1 MSSIKETSGA
11 DVRVCQGD
19 NDGATEAYNEVRRGT
34 AEEVNVGRR
43 EEPHPKKKHPCPD
56 CSFCQWC
63 SDDRCAL
70 CLRTDSCC
78 RKKLSI
84 AEQIALYEEVNRKS
98 HPECGIDETEDILRE
113 YDLKIIQ
120 PKNGYRFCIDPVLLS
135 EFAGNEALK
144 ILDLGTGCGII
155 PLIMTRKSA
164 DTTVVGVEFQAEMVS
179 FARRNVAGNNLSARV
194 EIIEADIMS
203 LKGLL
208 EPEGFDLVIS
218 NPPYRKPS
226 EGKTSPKAG
235 RDLARHESTASL
247 ADFLAVAKRLVKP
260 GGSVC
265 MIYHPERLSE
275 MIAESLN
282 LKLCPVRLQM
292 VHGNYSLPAR
302 IFMIELLKGRKRALE
317 VLPPIAVREPT

>member
-1 MSSIKETSGA
+1 VQDIPPGSAFQNISSPVA
-11 DVRVCQGD
+11 
-19 NDGATEAYNEVRRGT
+19 
-34 AEEVNVGRR
+34 
-43 EEPHPKKKHPCPD
+43 KKHPCPD

-84 AEQIALYEEVNRKS
+84 AEQIALYDVVNRKN
-98 HPECGIDETEDILRE
+98 HPECAIDETEDILRE

-120 PKNGYRFCIDPVLLS
+120 PKNGYRFCIDPVLLC
-135 EFAGNEALK
+135 EFAGGEALK
-144 ILDLGTGCGII
+144 ILDLGCGCGIM
-155 PLIMTRKSA
+155 PLIMARKSA
-164 DTTVVGVEFQAEMVS
+164 GTTVVGVEFQPEMVAC
-179 FARRNVAGNNLSARV
+179 ARRNVVGNNLAHRV
-194 EIIEADIMS
+194 EIIEADIMA
-203 LKGLL
+203 LKGLI

-247 ADFLAVAKRLVKP
+247 TDFLAAAKRLVKP

-265 MIYHPERLSE
+265 MIHHPERLTE
-275 MIAESLN
+275 MIAECRN

-292 VHGNYSLPAR
+292 VHGTYSLPAR
-302 IFMIELLKGRKRALE
+302 IFMIELLKGKKRALE
-317 VLPPIAVREPT
+317 VLPPIAVREPIYGERPQVGMRRE

>member
-1 MSSIKETSGA
+1 MSST
-11 DVRVCQGD
+11 D
-19 NDGATEAYNEVRRGT
+19 
-34 AEEVNVGRR
+34 
-43 EEPHPKKKHPCPD
+43 PKKHPCPD
-56 CSFCQWC
+56 CTFCQWC

-70 CLRTDSCC
+70 CLRADSCC

-84 AEQIALYEEVNRKS
+84 AEQIALYDEINRKNHHDCRS
-98 HPECGIDETEDILRE
+98 DETEDILRE

-120 PKNGYRFCIDPVLLS
+120 PKNGYRFCIDPVLLC
-135 EFAGNEALK
+135 EFAGNAALK
-144 ILDLGTGCGII
+144 ILDLGSGCGII
-155 PLIMTRKSA
+155 PLIMARKSA
-164 DTTVVGVEFQAEMVS
+164 EVSVVGVEFQAKMVS
-179 FARRNVAGNNLSARV
+179 FARRNVAANNLSNRI

-203 LKGLL
+203 LKGRL

-247 ADFLAVAKRLVKP
+247 ADFLAAAKRLVKP

-265 MIYHPERLSE
+265 MIYHPERLAE
-275 MIAESLN
+275 MIAECLN

-302 IFMIELLKGRKRALE
+302 IFMIELLKGRKRAFE
-317 VLPPIAVREPT
+317 VLPPIAVREPTCGEKQQAGMRREK

>member
-1 MSSIKETSGA
+1 MSS
-11 DVRVCQGD
+11 
-19 NDGATEAYNEVRRGT
+19 TES
-34 AEEVNVGRR
+34 
-43 EEPHPKKKHPCPD
+43 KKHPCPD
-56 CSFCQWC
+56 CTFCQWC
-63 SDDRCAL
+63 SDDRCTL

-84 AEQIALYEEVNRKS
+84 AEQIALYDEVNRKS

-120 PKNGYRFCIDPVLLS
+120 PKNGYRFCIDPVLLAD
-135 EFAGNEALK
+135 FAGKDALK

-155 PLIMTRKSA
+155 PLIMARKSA
-164 DTTVVGVEFQAEMVS
+164 EVRVVGVEFQAEMAS
-179 FARRNVAGNNLSARV
+179 FARRNVAGNKLSDRIV
-194 EIIEADIMS
+194 VIEADIMS

-208 EPEGFDLVIS
+208 EPEQFDLVIS

-265 MIYHPERLSE
+265 MIYHPERLAE
-275 MIAESLN
+275 MIAACLN

-292 VHGNYSLPAR
+292 VHGTYSLPAR
-302 IFMIELLKGRKRALE
+302 IFMIEVLKGRKGALE
-317 VLPPIAVREPT
+317 VLPPIAVREPTYGEKQQAGMRREK